1 MYILNRTDC
10 ESEHTCRSDHNETQ
24 THLLRAA
31 EPVVSVPEVE
41 EESPV
46 LSALLSAVDA
56 SL

>member
-10 ESEHTCRSDHNETQ
+10 ESGHTCTSDHNGTQ